1 MNGFPTIMSKALDLV
16 MDTLNLLASA
26 RKPSLCF
33 LSRQTY
39 SGLLLTVLR
48 MMTFL
53 SWPWN
58 SSVVP
63 TMMSDMFRS
72 LSLHLSF

>member
-33 LSRQTY
+33 LSRLTY

-63 TMMSDMFRS
+63 TMMSDMFLS